1 MKYNLKEDQ
10 LKMHC
15 INLSDE
21 IKKDD
26 DLLNNKDVT
35 IFNSSILPI
44 KNKDDYLIASRG
56 WYGNIRSWDGINFV
70 ILSVFTKDF
79 KKKKQNILDI
89 DEKALKDKKK
99 EFKQLKKEV
108 KESNEINVHS
118 DKLLKGPEDPRLF
131 YHTGDIY
138 ILVNDATPDNK
149 RHMFVS
155 KINLNKLEYLEKIK
169 LCESFST
176 KFEKNWG
183 PFNYENK
190 L

>member
-56 WYGNIRSWDGINFV
+56 WFGNIRSWDGINFV
-70 ILSVFTKDF
+70 ILSVFGMPIINELVSF
-79 KKKKQNILDI
+79 ILDTGTI
-89 DEKALKDKKK
+89 DIILSI
-99 EFKQLKKEV
+99 F
-108 KESNEINVHS
+108 IWFNV
-118 DKLLKGPEDPRLF
+118 
-131 YHTGDIY
+131 
-138 ILVNDATPDNK
+138 ILCF
-149 RHMFVS
+149 HGS
-155 KINLNKLEYLEKIK
+155 I
-169 LCESFST
+169 
-176 KFEKNWG
+176 
-183 PFNYENK
+183 
-190 L
+190 